1 MSSRRIASLR
11 RTTLTALASAIVTT
25 CAATS
30 SAQDTTA
37 PMPTLTPAP
46 ALMPTPT
53 LTPAPL
59 PEPPFNATAGYRN
72 GTFFLRDPSDVFRL
86 YIQGRVHADWLDQI
100 GPGVSSLPAGSGVEH
115 GFFLRRA
122 RIELAG
128 EFFETWQWW
137 VGAEFS
143 SATSI
148 DNAAANQATP
158 TCSVAANS
166 ALSCVTAK
174 ENPVENPTVKAI
186 PTDVFVNFG
195 PSPWTNLQV
204 GQFYLPFS
212 LENRI
217 SDNTMPFLE
226 RSLAVRT
233 LAAPLQRDIGA
244 MFWGESPDRLGPA
257 RGIRRSSGTT
267 CRR

>member
-1 MSSRRIASLR
+1 MNFMSSRRIASLR
-11 RTTLTALASAIVTT
+11 RTTLTAVASAIVTT

-37 PMPTLTPAP
+37 LMPPLTPAPAPAP

-59 PEPPFNATAGYRN
+59 PDPPFNATAGYRN

-128 EFFETWQWW
+128 EFLETRQWCG
-137 VGAEFS
+137 GAEFS
-143 SATSI
+143 SPTPIHHAPPH
-148 DNAAANQATP
+148 QATP
-158 TCSVAANS
+158 T
-166 ALSCVTAK
+166 
-174 ENPVENPTVKAI
+174 
-186 PTDVFVNFG
+186 
-195 PSPWTNLQV
+195 
-204 GQFYLPFS
+204 
-212 LENRI
+212 
-217 SDNTMPFLE
+217 
-226 RSLAVRT
+226 
-233 LAAPLQRDIGA
+233 
-244 MFWGESPDRLGPA
+244 
-257 RGIRRSSGTT
+257 
-267 CRR
+267 